1 MAIGVSNLW
10 DITDEL
16 VQLLNANKGGAS
28 FEVTDRAP
36 DDARLLPGD
45 TNLSLYLFHVVPDKF
60 QRNSPVTGPWT
71 SLADPLKTASRVPN
85 SPHQPLSLDLY
96 YLLTAYS
103 KDPAASRL
111 EQQAMT
117 AALKCFHEHPI
128 ITATLPGVTH
138 RVEFTMTLEPEAAD
152 SIGRLWQAVTSSI
165 RLSAIYKISVV
176 FIEPPAPPALA
187 EPVQMVN
194 LAVASTALPFASLGQ
209 VISTYV
215 KVRYIAAGNKPHEY
229 ELFPA
234 VVAPGQVFTLYGA
247 GLNQPSSNRLYLLL
261 PDGTEQDVTTWASQV
276 TEARF
281 IVTLPTT
288 GFPAPGVY
296 QLRVGNAVA
305 SPTPGA
311 IRSNATPFSIAAW
324 VDPTGGPILSPAGST
339 YTLNGRGFSPGSLEV
354 LLETVPLQAG
364 VATPGEFTVNGA
376 GTEIQFQLPG
386 DLPNGVYGVRV
397 RVNQVESPPAKWVVK
412 S

>member
-16 VQLLNANKGGAS
+16 IQLLNANKGGAT
-28 FEVTDRAP
+28 FTVTDRSP
-36 DDARLLPGD
+36 DEVRGLPDA
-45 TNLSLYLFHVVPDKF
+45 TYLSLYLFHVAPDKF
-60 QRNSPVTGPWT
+60 QRNTLPVASTPG
-71 SLADPLKTASRVPN
+71 ADRATRAFRT
-85 SPHQPLSLDLY
+85 PHQPLSLELY
-96 YLLTAYS
+96 YFLSAYAKGAS
-103 KDPAASRL
+103 AAQD
-111 EQQAMT
+111 EQRAMT

-128 ITATLPGVTH
+128 ITATVPDGPAASH
-138 RVEFTMTLEPEAAD
+138 SVEFVLSLEPETAD
-152 SIGRLWQAVTSSI
+152 SVGRLWLAVTSSL
-165 RLSAIYKISVV
+165 RLAVVYKASIVLV
-176 FIEPPAPPALA
+176 EPPVP
-187 EPVQMVN
+187 PVQAKKPDIIN
-194 LAVASTALPFASLGQ
+194 LAVSPTSLPFAKTGQ
-209 VISTYV
+209 VISTDIRV
-215 KVRYIAAGNKPHEY
+215 SYIAPGNTPHDY

-261 PDGTEQDVTTWASQV
+261 SDGTEQDVTTWASQV
-276 TEARF
+276 TESRF
-281 IVTLPTT
+281 ILTLPTT
-288 GFPAPGVY
+288 GFPAAGVY

-305 SPTPGA
+305 SSTPGA

-324 VDPTGGPILSPAGST
+324 VDPTGGPILSPVGIT
-339 YTLNGRGFSPGSLEV
+339 YTLTGRGFSPGSLEV

-364 VATPGEFTVNGA
+364 AAAPGQFTVNGA

-386 DLPNGVYGVRV
+386 DLPNGAYGVRV

>member
-16 VQLLNANKGGAS
+16 MQLLNANKGAAT
-28 FEVTDRAP
+28 FTVTDRSP
-36 DDARLLPGD
+36 DDVRDLPEG
-45 TNLSLYLFHVVPDKF
+45 TYLSLYLFHVAPDKF
-60 QRNSPVTGPWT
+60 QRNALPVAPALG
-71 SLADPLKTASRVPN
+71 ADRSTRAFRT
-85 SPHQPLSLDLY
+85 PHQPLSLELY
-96 YLLTAYS
+96 YFLSVYAKGS
-103 KDPAASRL
+103 SASQN

-128 ITATLPGVTH
+128 ITATVPGDSH
-138 RVEFTMTLEPEAAD
+138 SVEFVLSLEPETAD
-152 SIGRLWQAVTSSI
+152 SVGRLWLAVTSSL
-165 RLSAIYKISVV
+165 RLAVVYKASIVLV
-176 FIEPPAPPALA
+176 EPPVP
-187 EPVQMVN
+187 PVQAKKPDIIN
-194 LAVASTALPFASLGQ
+194 LAVSPTSLPFAKTGQ
-209 VISTYV
+209 VISTDIRV
-215 KVRYIAAGNKPHEY
+215 SYIAPGNIPHDY

-276 TEARF
+276 TESRF
-281 IVTLPTT
+281 ILTLPTT
-288 GFPAPGVY
+288 GFPAAGVY

-324 VDPTGGPILSPAGST
+324 VDPTGGPILSPVGST
-339 YTLNGRGFSPGSLEV
+339 YTLTGRGFSPGSLEV

-364 VATPGEFTVNGA
+364 GAAAPGQFTVNGA

-386 DLPNGVYGVRV
+386 DLPNGAYGVRV